1 MGRLDELPLTEREI
15 KGPPG
20 LLARPTPIITS
31 STLLAF
37 CVSEGRVKKGGYI
50 WIYFSITLSTIN
62 LLGPGQH
69 SINYNEFYLLP
80 FVSIFKL

>member
-31 STLLAF
+31 STFLAF
-37 CVSEGRVKKGGYI
+37 LFLRGGLKKGKSMVFCHTRDGGVSEGSEKPYCFFEEGKKYI
-50 WIYFSITLSTIN
+50 FREHVQSI
-62 LLGPGQH
+62 
-69 SINYNEFYLLP
+69 
-80 FVSIFKL
+80 